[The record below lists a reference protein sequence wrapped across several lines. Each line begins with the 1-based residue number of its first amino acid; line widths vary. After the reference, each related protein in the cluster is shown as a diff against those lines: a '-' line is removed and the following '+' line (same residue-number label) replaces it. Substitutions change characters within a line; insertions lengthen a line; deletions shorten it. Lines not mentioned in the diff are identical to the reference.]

1 MNGLYL
7 DLWRYYVLVY
17 TFIHI
22 IYYYYVVHCCFQG
35 KLIKLFGK
43 QLVTK
48 AKLKLDELPS
58 ELVQFP
64 KIQQWLKVVG
74 IRPNSL
80 QVR

>member
-1 MNGLYL
+1 MALL
-7 DLWRYYVLVY
+7 RVSIQIYVL
-17 TFIHI
+17 I
-22 IYYYYVVHCCFQG
+22 IYYYYVGLCCFQG